1 MEGWKSPKRA
11 VIATAAGG
19 LFFPQREALGFSSR
33 EQTPQLA
40 QRIVHAAAETRS
52 FERAAIALNEIAGCE
67 VSAKTIERV
76 AHEVG
81 EELAVLRD
89 QGNGALV
96 KFTEAPPA
104 LAVVQCDGGRIR
116 TREANQAPGV
126 TGQAWRETKNA
137 CLVRMSITVSQ
148 VDPQPE
154 LPITFRNPVKIAEL
168 AEKEPLSGISAPVS
182 DTKKDDMDGEDWR
195 PKRLVRTCLSSMA
208 CSSEFGKQMKQE
220 ATQRRFFEAGARA
233 FLGDGLP
240 WNWSIHKEHFQ
251 NFVPILDFIHVLSYI
266 YSASVSLHADTSR
279 VWLCYEGFATAC
291 WQGRVGDVI
300 QVLSEWLKQ
309 QGITDA
315 TKLESNDPRQAV
327 IDAVRY
333 LGNNRDRMNYPAY
346 RRAGLPIVS
355 ALMESMVKE
364 INYRVKGTEMFW
376 NDPCGAEAILQIRA
390 AALSDDGRLSTY
402 LAQRPGRATV
412 RPVPTAIAG

>member
-1 MEGWKSPKRA
+1 MEGWKSRNRG
-11 VIATAAGG
+11 VVATAVGG

-33 EQTPQLA
+33 ELTPQLA

-52 FERAAIALNEIAGCE
+52 FERASIVLNEIAGCE
-67 VSAKTIERV
+67 ISPKTIERV

-81 EELAVLRD
+81 AELAVLRD

-96 KFTEAPPA
+96 KSNEAPPA

-116 TREANQAPGV
+116 TREADQGPGV

-148 VDPQPE
+148 ADPQPE
-154 LPITFRNPVKIAEL
+154 LPITFRDPAKIAEL
-168 AEKEPLSGISAPVS
+168 AEKEPLSGISAPINDS
-182 DTKKDDMDGEDWR
+182 KKEDVDRDDWR

-208 CSSEFGKQMKQE
+208 CSSEFGTQMKRE
-220 ATQRRFFEAGARA
+220 AAQRRFMEAGAKA

-240 WNWSIHKEHFQ
+240 WNWTIHKEHFQ
-251 NFVPILDFIHVLSYI
+251 DFVPILDFIHVLGYI
-266 YSASVSLHADTSR
+266 YSASLSLHADTSR

-291 WQGRVGDVI
+291 WEGRVGDVI

-309 QGITDA
+309 QGITEG
-315 TKLESNDPRQAV
+315 TKLEANDPRQAV

-333 LGNNRDRMNYPAY
+333 LGNNRHRMDYPNY
-346 RRAGLPIVS
+346 RRAGLPITS

-376 NDPCGAEAILQIRA
+376 NDPHGAEAILQIRA
-390 AALSDDGRLSTY
+390 AALSDDGRLSAY
-402 LAQRPGRATV
+402 LARRPGRATV
-412 RPVPTAIAG
+412 RNGPAAIAG